1 MRSGVG
7 RASGVNVDMR
17 GIVSP
22 FARIGKPRGVVAI
35 DHGRDY
41 IWAMD
46 EEELETFA
54 RAFLGPAKVVDLKDR
69 LLSQGWRCSSCGLL
83 VESAKPI
90 PVPAPCQR
98 CRGIAFETAD
108 PSVH

>member
-1 MRSGVG
+1 VT
-7 RASGVNVDMR
+7 VDMR
-17 GIVSP
+17 AIVP
-22 FARIGKPRGVVAI
+22 TFAARVKPLGMVAERTA
-35 DHGRDY
+35 GAY

-54 RAFLGPAKVVDLKDR
+54 RALLGPARVVDLKDR

-90 PVPAPCQR
+90 PVPAPCPR